1 MVLALMDIPDM
12 NYSRIR
18 RGQYGCG
25 DEYLLLPE
33 LRHSYDI
40 NDPGAVLPPKVTIE
54 DIVKQTKFAAENTLT
69 VIGKCQETLIMN
81 NLLFL

>member
-1 MVLALMDIPDM
+1 MVLAMMDISDM

-33 LRHSYDI
+33 LRYLYDI
-40 NDPGAVLPPKVTIE
+40 NDPGAVPPPKVTIALMK
-54 DIVKQTKFAAENTLT
+54 IAS
-69 VIGKCQETLIMN
+69 
-81 NLLFL
+81 NLLQLITNIHD